1 METRELLRKV
11 RRIEIKTRQL
21 SRHFFTGDFHS
32 AFKGRGMSFS
42 EVRAYQ
48 YGDEVRDI
56 DWNVTARTGDPYV
69 KVFEEER
76 ELSIVLA
83 VDVSPSVFF
92 GTIEPRK
99 QEWIAEVAAVL
110 GFSALQNND
119 KAGLLLFSDRVE
131 YYLPPA
137 KGKKH
142 LLRIIRELVNV
153 RPSARQT
160 DLRSPLEFLSRVLKQ
175 RSIVF
180 FLSDFASPSFRESLE
195 ILARRHEVIGVHVLD
210 PAERRFP
217 QAGLI
222 RLSDPE
228 SGQIVLADASD
239 IRTRQRIEG
248 HRQAIERVAQEQFTR
263 ARCGWISLQTDEPY
277 IPALHRFFKTRAVR

>member
-1 METRELLRKV
+1 METSELLRKV

-56 DWNVTARTGDPYV
+56 DWNVTARTGDPHV

-92 GTIEPRK
+92 GTVEPRK
-99 QEWIAEVAAVL
+99 QDWIAEVAAVL

-119 KAGLLLFSDRVE
+119 KAGLLLFSDRIE
-131 YYLPPA
+131 HYLPPA

-142 LLRIIRELVNV
+142 LLRIIRELVNM
-153 RPSARQT
+153 RPVSRKT
-160 DLRSPLEFLSRVLKQ
+160 DLRVPLEFLSRVLKQ

-180 FLSDFASPSFRESLE
+180 FLSDFASPAFQESLD
-195 ILARRHEVIGVHVLD
+195 IAAKRHEIIGLHVLD
-210 PAERRFP
+210 PAEQRFP

-228 SGQIVLADASD
+228 TGHTILADAGD
-239 IRTRQRIEG
+239 AHTRHLIEG
-248 HRQAIERVAQEQFTR
+248 RRQATEQAAQAQFVR
-263 ARCGWISLQTDEPY
+263 ARCGWISLRTDEPY
-277 IPALHRFFKTRAVR
+277 IPALHRFFKTRAAR